1 MILAINWPHV
11 WMVTGVGFCMVIAL
25 LVVLIFILKLLGSV
39 ISGAVK
45 APKADV
51 PKAAALAA
59 ALAGCGSQAAAP
71 AADAAAPAA
80 TVVSSADDD
89 LAAIAMALHLYFNG
103 VHDVEPTEIH
113 IKRVERSGWNSKLYG
128 MNNLDR

>member
-45 APKADV
+45 APKADA
-51 PKAAALAA
+51 PKAAA
-59 ALAGCGSQAAAP
+59 P
-71 AADAAAPAA
+71 AAAPAA
-80 TVVSSADDD
+80 TAISSADDD

-128 MNNLDR
+128 MNNLHR